1 MTSSL
6 FHSRYCLTLL
16 ERQCCGALSRNKII
30 LRNFLFSS
38 PRYKMKEYWLNV
50 SYCLNNCLPS
60 KVIVP
65 NTRFLM
71 RASRYCYWT
80 FPFGVH
86 ILLLINASYRNTDS
100 SSIMIVNPL
109 GMFKIIS
116 STFF

>member
-6 FHSRYCLTLL
+6 FHSRYALSLL
-16 ERQCCGALSRNKII
+16 EGECCGALSRNKII

-38 PRYKMKEYWLNV
+38 PRYEMKEYWLKV

-71 RASRYCYWT
+71 RTSCYYYWT
-80 FPFGVH
+80 LPSGVH
-86 ILLLINASYRNTDS
+86 ILLLINASYKNTES
-100 SSIMIVNPL
+100 SSTMMVNPL